1 MGSFR
6 VFRVF
11 RGGNATVVGSVSL
24 AILVGPEE
32 PMGAAGYVVGAV
44 RERLKQS

>member
-24 AILVGPEE
+24 AILIGPEE
-32 PMGAAGYVVGAV
+32 PKGAAGYVVGAV
-44 RERLKQS
+44 REWLKQA